1 LAIKLILRRSF
12 RRFVLA
18 TFEANGIA
26 AQPILYR
33 LAARHSRIVDTGR
46 ISQDTALPH

>member
-1 LAIKLILRRSF
+1 MSTTFLPQLALRRSF

-18 TFEANGIA
+18 TFEANNIA

-33 LAARHSRIVDTGR
+33 LAARHSHTVDIPTR
-46 ISQDTALPH
+46 SLRP